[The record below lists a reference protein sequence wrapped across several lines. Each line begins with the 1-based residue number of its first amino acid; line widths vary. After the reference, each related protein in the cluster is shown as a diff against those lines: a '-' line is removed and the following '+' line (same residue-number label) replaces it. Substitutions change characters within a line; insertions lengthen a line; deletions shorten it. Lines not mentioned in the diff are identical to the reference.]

1 VTESERSGIP
11 TLDGDA
17 RAAALAAC
25 RAEFER
31 RRAAGECAWPGWSKN
46 VVIGYTCVH
55 RAAPPEKAG
64 SGRTKDG
71 CEHVVEIVV
80 DSETRRVR
88 HDSRT
93 AAPERER
100 LRKAQKDAALA
111 QSAPAP
117 AVPAEPARSAG
128 EPDGPVGADGTD
140 DGRPATAPASGET
153 GNDENLAAEHD
164 PGAAALPA
172 GMQTEPETEAEPGGP
187 AGTQDAP
194 AASRAGDGREST
206 PAGAPGGAADGH
218 DDTGGAPGTGGGTG
232 PGVPGAEAAAG
243 MAELA
248 AAAAQR
254 AAQALAGGDIT
265 TALSEL
271 DAARDGTA
279 QARRLARAATSRSAR
294 AGAGMRPGQ
303 LRDRVRDHLAGHPGT
318 SLTPYEIARVLGNSA
333 GAVSNALD
341 RLVELGH
348 AELASEHPRRYI
360 TTAATAAAS

>member
-1 VTESERSGIP
+1 MATKKNTRRP
-11 TLDGDA
+11 A
-17 RAAALAAC
+17 PAAPSAPDIAPATRTAQSAGPAPGGATAAIQGALVANPGATTAAIATAAGVSASAVGKALAAL
-25 RAEFER
+25 E
-31 RRAAGECAWPGWSKN
+31 AAGQATRSPGQRTGR
-46 VVIGYTCVH
+46 IQ
-55 RAAPPEKAG
+55 APATWHPVPG
-64 SGRTKDG
+64 
-71 CEHVVEIVV
+71 
-80 DSETRRVR
+80 
-88 HDSRT
+88 T
-93 AAPERER
+93 AE
-100 LRKAQKDAALA
+100 
-111 QSAPAP
+111 APAP

-172 GMQTEPETEAEPGGP
+172 GMQTEPETEGEPGGP

-194 AASRAGDGREST
+194 AASRAGDGRDSS

>member
-1 VTESERSGIP
+1 VPGGAT
-11 TLDGDA
+11 
-17 RAAALAAC
+17 AAIQGALAANPG
-25 RAEFER
+25 ATIAAIAA
-31 RRAAGECAWPGWSKN
+31 AAGVSASAAGKVLAALEAAGQATRTPGQR
-46 VVIGYTCVH
+46 T
-55 RAAPPEKAG
+55 
-64 SGRTKDG
+64 GRTQAAATWHPVPG
-71 CEHVVEIVV
+71 
-80 DSETRRVR
+80 
-88 HDSRT
+88 T
-93 AAPERER
+93 AEP
-100 LRKAQKDAALA
+100 
-111 QSAPAP
+111 
-117 AVPAEPARSAG
+117 PAEEAHAEPVRPVG
-128 EPDGPVGADGTD
+128 EPDGPAGADGTD
-140 DGRPATAPASGET
+140 DGPPATAPASGET
-153 GNDENLAAEHD
+153 GNDENPAAEHD
-164 PGAAALPA
+164 HGAAALPA
-172 GMQTEPETEAEPGGP
+172 GAETEAEPGGP

-194 AASRAGDGREST
+194 AASHAGDARDSS
-206 PAGAPGGAADGH
+206 PAGAPGGAVDGH
-218 DDTGGAPGTGGGTG
+218 DDTGGAAGTGGGTG

-254 AAQALAGGDIT
+254 AAQALVGGDIT

-294 AGAGMRPGQ
+294 SGAGMRPGQ